1 MAVPSAPVLISSTLW
16 PSAASTRNTVSGTG
30 SPVSASRFTTV
41 RLGRM
46 SFSRMMVEVLPG
58 KSSTWRSTG
67 SLMWSE
73 VVSSSLTEYTPGS
86 RPEIRIS
93 PFSSVVRSRYRLPSS
108 ILAMRKVTP
117 ASREPSAL
125 SLMRCRE
132 GWTELVNTNRAVWL
146 ASSWMMRWAS
156 SMM

>member
-1 MAVPSAPVLISSTLW
+1 MISSTLW

-67 SLMWSE
+67 SMMWSE
-73 VVSSSLTEYTPGS
+73 VVSSSLTEYTTGS
-86 RPEIRIS
+86 KPEIRIS
-93 PFSSVVRSRYRLPSS
+93 PFSSVVRSR
-108 ILAMRKVTP
+108 
-117 ASREPSAL
+117 
-125 SLMRCRE
+125 
-132 GWTELVNTNRAVWL
+132 
-146 ASSWMMRWAS
+146 
-156 SMM
+156 